1 MKFLITGCD
10 SGLGKFLIQN
20 IPNSIGLD
28 RDNYNLIK
36 DDVYDIIVHCAFNK
50 ENEITDYK
58 KYLDDNIFLTKK
70 IKDIKHQKFI
80 YISSV
85 DVYQENQT
93 MYSLFKKFSESMM
106 NQIDL
111 VLRCPTLIGPTMKKN
126 HIEKIKNNEEI
137 TLSKDSIFNYI
148 LMDDL
153 LEFITKY
160 DVKNFSGVIDFV
172 PNDSIKI
179 IEVSNYFQTEPKFG
193 DYHYTSDYNF
203 DKPIYKIL
211 NHFDKSSKTNLEKY
225 YGEFF

>member
-20 IPNSIGLD
+20 IPNSIGLN

-93 MYSLFKKFSESMM
+93 TYSLFKKFSESMM

-126 HIEKIKNNEEI
+126 HIEKIKNSEEI

-225 YGEFF
+225 YG